1 MLWAQKRKE
10 RYEGICS
17 GGLEGLSA
25 RVPMSPEGEAEGT
38 TKGGLLWT
46 QHTPSFPPDNMFI
59 QSGLS
64 LFFFQGRA

>member
-25 RVPMSPEGEAEGT
+25 RVPMRPEGKVEGT
-38 TKGGLLWT
+38 MKGGLLWT
-46 QHTPSFPPDNMFI
+46 
-59 QSGLS
+59 
-64 LFFFQGRA
+64 